1 MSKHNSLTKK
11 IKKQILSINVSI
23 ESYFNRIITS
33 LKNIK
38 KAEFINN
45 NKVILVTG
53 ALVILTLSYF
63 LIPTIYDKQKLSQKI
78 ENQIL
83 AKYNFEIKI
92 NNKVTYAL
100 LPKPHLVTRDV
111 AILHNKKKIADVKN
125 FKIFISINNLFS
137 FKSFEIKDLILDKT
151 EFNLNISSVNFFRE
165 LLNLEPSKNKILI
178 KNSNIFFKNKDD
190 EVLFINKI
198 FDSKFY
204 YDSNNL
210 ENLLISKNK
219 VFNIPYK
226 LLIKSNKF
234 KKLRLNIKNEINYN
248 DLEKNG
254 LLEILFINKSTNLT
268 YKINKN
274 SLSYVSEDIKNNY
287 KGIIDFKP
295 FYISS
300 DFIYQGLNFRN
311 LFNPDSLLIDIIN
324 SEIFRNKNLNAN
336 INLDV
341 KDITNINELKNL
353 ELRLNIQEGDISF
366 SNSKIMWKN
375 DVKISLSESLLNYD
389 KNQIYLTGKLNFSFA
404 DLDNFYRSFQVKKN
418 NRKKLSLI
426 EIDFMYDLNQN
437 KINVDN
443 VKIDNKSNSEIDE
456 YLENF
461 NKSGGKIFNKVT
473 FKNFINNFFSIYAG

>member
-1 MSKHNSLTKK
+1 M
-11 IKKQILSINVSI
+11 
-23 ESYFNRIITS
+23 
-33 LKNIK
+33 
-38 KAEFINN
+38 
-45 NKVILVTG
+45 
-53 ALVILTLSYF
+53 
-63 LIPTIYDKQKLSQKI
+63 
-78 ENQIL
+78 
-83 AKYNFEIKI
+83 
-92 NNKVTYAL
+92 
-100 LPKPHLVTRDV
+100 
-111 AILHNKKKIADVKN
+111 
-125 FKIFISINNLFS
+125 
-137 FKSFEIKDLILDKT
+137 
-151 EFNLNISSVNFFRE
+151 
-165 LLNLEPSKNKILI
+165 
-178 KNSNIFFKNKDD
+178 
-190 EVLFINKI
+190 
-198 FDSKFY
+198 
-204 YDSNNL
+204 
-210 ENLLISKNK
+210 
-219 VFNIPYK
+219 
-226 LLIKSNKF
+226 
-234 KKLRLNIKNEINYN
+234 
-248 DLEKNG
+248 
-254 LLEILFINKSTNLT
+254 
-268 YKINKN
+268 
-274 SLSYVSEDIKNNY
+274 SYVSEDIKNNY